1 MKKILLF
8 SILSIF
14 LSTCRLP
21 VDMFDDNFIGKWQNF
36 EQCKTIITIE
46 ADNSGVY
53 ESKGSSHCSYR
64 DEGRARMNNSTLK
77 IGTSKFHIVSPPH
90 YHDTIFNTYSG
101 PPIVS
106 HWEMTLRKSILL
118 GKEVVRVFKIEP

>member
-1 MKKILLF
+1 MKKTLLF

-21 VDMFDDNFIGKWQNF
+21 VDIIDDNFIGKWQNF
-36 EQCKTIITIE
+36 EQCKTIITIDS
-46 ADNSGVY
+46 DNNGVY

-64 DEGRARMNNSTLK
+64 DEGRARMNSSTLK
-77 IGTSKFHIVSPPH
+77 IGTSKFHIVSHPH
-90 YHDTIFNTYSG
+90 YHDTIINTYSG

-106 HWEMTLRKSILL
+106 HWEMTLRKSFLL